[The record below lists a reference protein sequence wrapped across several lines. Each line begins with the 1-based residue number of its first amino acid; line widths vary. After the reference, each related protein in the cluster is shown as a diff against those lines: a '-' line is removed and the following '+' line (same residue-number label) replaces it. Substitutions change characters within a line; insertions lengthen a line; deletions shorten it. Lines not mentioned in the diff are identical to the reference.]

1 MLAIALDFVVSLL
14 KFTKQVGTTVNTSDI
29 SLGGFQ
35 FKMPVILTEVS
46 SGFPQS
52 LWPNAVPP
60 VGP

>member
-1 MLAIALDFVVSLL
+1 MNFIVSFF

-35 FKMPVILTEVS
+35 FKMPGILTEVS

-52 LWPNAVPP
+52 LQPNAVPP
-60 VGP
+60 VGS